1 MFKKRGQVSIYI
13 LIGVVIIIIVGLSFY
28 IVGNTILKESG
39 RDLDIRPE
47 LIPAKNFIDSCI
59 LDVAREGVDLIGL
72 QGGNVNIEEEVIVNP
87 LVKFGNSLDLFG
99 NGALNVNYWFYRTP
113 NGINTLSV
121 PSEQDMEREIGEYI
135 MRNIASCYEDLA
147 LFDQYDVSYSST
159 SKINVD
165 IKEDRVLINVESP
178 LEITSGGITS
188 NLNKFSVVLDTKL
201 GKLYSLGRGILEK
214 ENEKLFF
221 EEMTIDMIGL
231 YDEIPGSNVEFT
243 CDKKTWRRSQVE
255 SDFKKIVET
264 NVQNVGTFKTE
275 RYYSLG
281 VGSTANVNFRYSKEW
296 PFEIGIIP
304 DEGEIMEGESII
316 ERKGPLKYLS
326 SFVCLNSYHFVY
338 DVAYPVLVTLEEDGD
353 IFQYAF
359 MVVVDNNQPRKNI
372 IEFDLIEEDD
382 FDVCKVRNHNVDV
395 SVVGIEGVVL
405 SPLDNA
411 QVSFNCFN
419 SVCDIG
425 STVNGGLDEAFPQCL
440 NGKITAEKEGYDKA
454 EVLLDTNSAASVS
467 ITLEPLYPQRIKVKV
482 IDKKTGIIRDVQGET
497 ANLEFT
503 EENGYSTYANYPES
517 KILELR
523 DGHYTVSVNVLKNG
537 EITIPEQEIE
547 RCYRP
552 SGLGVFGSLFVGEK
566 CVTEKLGS
574 LTLNNVLI
582 GGNNFELGLDRGEL
596 AEDNE
601 LVVYAIVQDT
611 PLSQN
616 DLINGYDSIENNH
629 LNENFRLPEFV

>member
-13 LIGVVIIIIVGLSFY
+13 LIGVVIIIVVGLSFY

-281 VGSTANVNFRYSKEW
+281 VGSTANVNFPMKE
-296 PFEIGIIP
+296 
-304 DEGEIMEGESII
+304 
-316 ERKGPLKYLS
+316 R
-326 SFVCLNSYHFVY
+326 
-338 DVAYPVLVTLEEDGD
+338 
-353 IFQYAF
+353 
-359 MVVVDNNQPRKNI
+359 
-372 IEFDLIEEDD
+372 
-382 FDVCKVRNHNVDV
+382 
-395 SVVGIEGVVL
+395 
-405 SPLDNA
+405 
-411 QVSFNCFN
+411 
-419 SVCDIG
+419 
-425 STVNGGLDEAFPQCL
+425 
-440 NGKITAEKEGYDKA
+440 
-454 EVLLDTNSAASVS
+454 
-467 ITLEPLYPQRIKVKV
+467 
-482 IDKKTGIIRDVQGET
+482 
-497 ANLEFT
+497 
-503 EENGYSTYANYPES
+503 
-517 KILELR
+517 
-523 DGHYTVSVNVLKNG
+523 
-537 EITIPEQEIE
+537 
-547 RCYRP
+547 
-552 SGLGVFGSLFVGEK
+552 
-566 CVTEKLGS
+566 
-574 LTLNNVLI
+574 
-582 GGNNFELGLDRGEL
+582 
-596 AEDNE
+596 
-601 LVVYAIVQDT
+601 
-611 PLSQN
+611 
-616 DLINGYDSIENNH
+616 
-629 LNENFRLPEFV
+629 

>member
-13 LIGVVIIIIVGLSFY
+13 LIGVVIIIVVGLSFY

-221 EEMTIDMIGL
+221 EERVWQCNYIIDFYYCFIFRS
-231 YDEIPGSNVEFT
+231 YPDQ
-243 CDKKTWRRSQVE
+243 KTKRGFIRPVLFRVNLRGREWCIIKSHRSQRCRKGNKY
-255 SDFKKIVET
+255 SDV
-264 NVQNVGTFKTE
+264 
-275 RYYSLG
+275 
-281 VGSTANVNFRYSKEW
+281 
-296 PFEIGIIP
+296 IGI
-304 DEGEIMEGESII
+304 GGSK
-316 ERKGPLKYLS
+316 R
-326 SFVCLNSYHFVY
+326 
-338 DVAYPVLVTLEEDGD
+338 
-353 IFQYAF
+353 
-359 MVVVDNNQPRKNI
+359 
-372 IEFDLIEEDD
+372 D
-382 FDVCKVRNHNVDV
+382 F
-395 SVVGIEGVVL
+395 G
-405 SPLDNA
+405 
-411 QVSFNCFN
+411 
-419 SVCDIG
+419 G
-425 STVNGGLDEAFPQCL
+425 S
-440 NGKITAEKEGYDKA
+440 
-454 EVLLDTNSAASVS
+454 
-467 ITLEPLYPQRIKVKV
+467 
-482 IDKKTGIIRDVQGET
+482 
-497 ANLEFT
+497 
-503 EENGYSTYANYPES
+503 
-517 KILELR
+517 
-523 DGHYTVSVNVLKNG
+523 
-537 EITIPEQEIE
+537 
-547 RCYRP
+547 
-552 SGLGVFGSLFVGEK
+552 
-566 CVTEKLGS
+566 
-574 LTLNNVLI
+574 
-582 GGNNFELGLDRGEL
+582 
-596 AEDNE
+596 
-601 LVVYAIVQDT
+601 
-611 PLSQN
+611 
-616 DLINGYDSIENNH
+616 
-629 LNENFRLPEFV
+629 

>member
-231 YDEIPGSNVEFT
+231 YDEIPGSN
-243 CDKKTWRRSQVE
+243 
-255 SDFKKIVET
+255 
-264 NVQNVGTFKTE
+264 
-275 RYYSLG
+275 
-281 VGSTANVNFRYSKEW
+281 
-296 PFEIGIIP
+296 
-304 DEGEIMEGESII
+304 
-316 ERKGPLKYLS
+316 
-326 SFVCLNSYHFVY
+326 
-338 DVAYPVLVTLEEDGD
+338 
-353 IFQYAF
+353 
-359 MVVVDNNQPRKNI
+359 
-372 IEFDLIEEDD
+372 
-382 FDVCKVRNHNVDV
+382 
-395 SVVGIEGVVL
+395 
-405 SPLDNA
+405 
-411 QVSFNCFN
+411 
-419 SVCDIG
+419 
-425 STVNGGLDEAFPQCL
+425 
-440 NGKITAEKEGYDKA
+440 
-454 EVLLDTNSAASVS
+454 
-467 ITLEPLYPQRIKVKV
+467 
-482 IDKKTGIIRDVQGET
+482 
-497 ANLEFT
+497 
-503 EENGYSTYANYPES
+503 
-517 KILELR
+517 
-523 DGHYTVSVNVLKNG
+523 
-537 EITIPEQEIE
+537 
-547 RCYRP
+547 
-552 SGLGVFGSLFVGEK
+552 
-566 CVTEKLGS
+566 
-574 LTLNNVLI
+574 
-582 GGNNFELGLDRGEL
+582 
-596 AEDNE
+596 
-601 LVVYAIVQDT
+601 
-611 PLSQN
+611 
-616 DLINGYDSIENNH
+616 
-629 LNENFRLPEFV
+629 